1 MPSLSYWIGQLVNLV
16 KMIGEGIVCCL
27 SKLMLDACFDKWG
40 ASNGRRPSE
49 RETTYR

>member
-40 ASNGRRPSE
+40 ARNGRRPSE
-49 RETTYR
+49 NETTYR